1 LIVAAV
7 ILRARCR
14 DGDKGSPDRDERG
27 AVHGV
32 SGDEENDVCLPG
44 VSMPPLAVIG
54 REDTSPT
61 EWFGTNTEFELEWF
75 DRR

>member
-1 LIVAAV
+1 
-7 ILRARCR
+7 
-14 DGDKGSPDRDERG
+14 
-27 AVHGV
+27 
-32 SGDEENDVCLPG
+32 
-44 VSMPPLAVIG
+44 MPPLAVIG